1 MFELDHANLR
11 SFYLFLTSYEL
22 PILTKLAISYY
33 LSIVHPINM
42 QQGNVEG
49 IATDTIHCLLVGFTV
64 LKRKKCK
71 FCDDR

>member
-11 SFYLFLTSYEL
+11 FCYLLITSYEL
-22 PILTKLAISYY
+22 PIFTKLTISYY

-42 QQGNVEG
+42 QLGNVEG
-49 IATDTIHCLLVGFTV
+49 NATDTIHCLLVGFTV